1 MIRKLMF
8 VAAISLMA
16 VPQAGA
22 WNDILNSIWG
32 SKGND
37 TGGIIPWT
45 PENERASF
53 EIAGAQCARWNKFAV
68 ATSIH
73 RVPGDYIAYKC
84 VWDPPA
90 VAVVRHHR
98 RIDVKIDK

>member
-1 MIRKLMF
+1 MIKKLLF
-8 VAAISLMA
+8 VAAISLTA

-45 PENERASF
+45 PENS
-53 EIAGAQCARWNKFAV
+53 AQCARWNKFAV

-90 VAVVRHHR
+90 VAVVRQHR

>member
-1 MIRKLMF
+1 MIKKLVF
-8 VAAISLMA
+8 AAAISLMA
-16 VPQAGA
+16 VPQASA
-22 WNDILNSIWG
+22 WNDILNSVWG

-45 PENERASF
+45 PENERTSF
-53 EIAGAQCARWNKFAV
+53 EIATAQCARWNKFPV

-84 VWDPPA
+84 VWDPPV
-90 VAVVRHHR
+90 VATRHHR
-98 RIDVKIDK
+98 RTNVMIEK